1 LKKEMPAM
9 MGKQKAQKR
18 LMENLEDEFAKV
30 PVLTYSWPTYIQ
42 SSSAFALLWD
52 KVFSYVLLFS

>member
-1 LKKEMPAM
+1 M